1 MRQARMILAA
11 VLVANVCVAMVASA
25 KGLLPGMVYRRGL
38 TNEQIDGIL
47 EKHPDAQ
54 LRITAQDWRGL
65 RYQLYRFHNMTNYVE
80 LIGSTQ
86 DCARVLLQLHDATE
100 TLTAS
105 NVALVRVAH
114 EWQSASAEWQA
125 TANAWRD
132 QYAGATNQYHQA
144 VEDFRGSL
152 KFAVDELN
160 AATNRAAI
168 AEARV
173 ARAEAAKAWLEEQR
187 DKAALPTTKAIY
199 QAIIDKLEGK

>member
-80 LIGSTQ
+80 QIGGSN
-86 DCARVLLQLHDATE
+86 DCARILLRLHDATE

-105 NVALVRVAH
+105 NAMLARVAG

-125 TANAWRD
+125 TANAWRVQD
-132 QYAGATNQYHQA
+132 DTATNNL
-144 VEDFRGSL
+144 S
-152 KFAVDELN
+152 
-160 AATNRAAI
+160 AAMADYMSASNRA
-168 AEARV
+168 E
-173 ARAEAAKAWLEEQR
+173 RAESLHNSVVEWATQQR
-187 DKAALPTTKAIY
+187 DKALLPTTKAIW
-199 QAIIDKLEGK
+199 QEIIDRLEGK

>member
-1 MRQARMILAA
+1 MKRARIILVA
-11 VLVANVCVAMVASA
+11 VLVADVCVAFVASA

-47 EKHPDAQ
+47 DKHPSAQ
-54 LRITAQDWRGL
+54 LRITAQDWRGM

-86 DCARVLLQLHDATE
+86 DCARVLLRLHDATE

-105 NVALVRVAH
+105 NTTLTRIAK

-132 QYAGATNQYHQA
+132 QFASATNLTA
-144 VEDFRGSL
+144 L
-152 KFAVDELN
+152 
-160 AATNRAAI
+160 
-168 AEARV
+168 AEARA
-173 ARAEAAKAWLEEQR
+173 ARADALKAWLVEQR
-187 DKAALPTTKAIY
+187 DKAVLSTTKAIY
-199 QAIIDKLEGK
+199 QAIIDRLEVN